1 MNRESEA
8 DGQSGPLSGLTVLDL
23 TLALAGPFA
32 TFLLAGLGA
41 RVIKI
46 ENPASPD
53 HCRENAPF
61 IGRNGVS
68 LGRSAPDDVSTT
80 RGRAPPR
87 GHASGWISSRA
98 RRCP

>member
-1 MNRESEA
+1 MNNTAEA
-8 DGQSGPLSGLTVLDL
+8 DTAAGPLSGLTVLDL

-46 ENPASPD
+46 ENPAAPD

-61 IGRNGVS
+61 IGRNGVT
-68 LGRSAPDDVSTT
+68 LGRSAPDDVSAAALN
-80 RGRAPPR
+80 R
-87 GHASGWISSRA
+87 
-98 RRCP
+98 